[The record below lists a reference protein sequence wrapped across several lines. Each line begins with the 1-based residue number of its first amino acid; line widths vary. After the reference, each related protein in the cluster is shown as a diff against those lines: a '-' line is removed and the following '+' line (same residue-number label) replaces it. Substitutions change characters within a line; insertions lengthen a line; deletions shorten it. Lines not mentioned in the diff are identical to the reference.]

1 MTASPIQAQLAKLD
15 LPLIAAPMFL
25 SSGPDLVVA
34 CCTSGIVGTFPAH
47 NQRSAAGFEDW
58 CIDIKSRLQAH
69 AAETGQTPAP
79 FGVNLIVHKSNAKL
93 QEELEVCIRQEVP
106 IIITS
111 LGAVR
116 DVVDRVHDYGG
127 LVFHDVINLR
137 HARKA
142 AEAGVDGLI
151 AVSAGAGGHT
161 GSANPFGLVHEIK
174 EFYDGYVILSGSL
187 SSGSD
192 IAAAQVMGADFAY
205 MGTRF
210 IATQEAMSQDDY
222 KEMVVAAHQADILAT
237 PAVTGV
243 NANFITTSLEQA
255 GIDPNDL
262 SAHGALD
269 INEELGEALR
279 ESNESKPWRDI
290 WSAGHGVGAIDDIPH
305 VDDLIKRMIE
315 EYLSAST
322 AQAARAEQYRA
333 EQYKRS

>member
-1 MTASPIQAQLAKLD
+1 MTNTIKEELNALR
-15 LPLIAAPMFL
+15 LPLISAPMFL

-34 CCTSGIVGTFPAH
+34 CCTVGVVGTFPAH
-47 NQRSAAGFEDW
+47 NQREAAGFEDW
-58 CIDIKSRLQAH
+58 CIDIKSRL
-69 AAETGQTPAP
+69 AAFEEETGQKPAP
-79 FGVNLIVHKSNAKL
+79 YGVNLIVHKSNAKL
-93 QEELEVCIRQEVP
+93 EDELDVCIRQEVP

-116 DVVDRVHDYGG
+116 DLVDRVHAYGG

-174 EFYDGYVILSGSL
+174 DFYDGYVILSGSL
-187 SSGSD
+187 STGGD

-210 IATQEAMSQDDY
+210 IATEEAMSPDDY
-222 KEMVVAAHQADILAT
+222 KDMVVASDHADILAT

-243 NANFITTSLEQA
+243 NANFITTSLENA
-255 GIDPNDL
+255 GIDPDDL
-262 SAHGALD
+262 SAHGELN
-269 INEELGEALR
+269 INDELGEALR

-290 WSAGHGVGAIDDIPH
+290 WSAGHGVGSVNDIPKTA
-305 VDDLIKRMIE
+305 DLVNRLRD
-315 EYLSAST
+315 EYQDAT
-322 AQAARAEQYRA
+322 HAQSQRAEQYT
-333 EQYKRS
+333 